1 MKSSVSKEKVA
12 CLRSQWLCKHA
23 IFELCDRL
31 SSRKWKSLRNHANGI
46 LLILYNPVQQSPEF
60 VSALHVLVSSE
71 SRNIKNIFVILQ
83 LWVKEYQKYLC
94 YFTALTR
101 NIKNIFVILQ
111 LWVKEC
117 QKYLCKF
124 AALSQRILQI
134 FLWFYKSSQI
144 RYVCELGVIKRTNIG
159 DTNLQRLYLSIYLL
173 LIP

>member
-1 MKSSVSKEKVA
+1 MKSSVSKEKVV

-83 LWVKEYQKYLC
+83 LWQGISK
-94 YFTALTR
+94 
-101 NIKNIFVILQ
+101 
-111 LWVKEC
+111 
-117 QKYLCKF
+117 
-124 AALSQRILQI
+124 I
-134 FLWFYKSSQI
+134 FLWFYSFESRNVK
-144 RYVCELGVIKRTNIG
+144 NIFV
-159 DTNLQRLYLSIYLL
+159 NLQLWVNAYYKYFCDFTRVRKYVMFVN
-173 LIP
+173 

>member
-83 LWVKEYQKYLC
+83 LWQGISK
-94 YFTALTR
+94 
-101 NIKNIFVILQ
+101 
-111 LWVKEC
+111 
-117 QKYLCKF
+117 
-124 AALSQRILQI
+124 I
-134 FLWFYKSSQI
+134 FLWFYSFESRNVK
-144 RYVCELGVIKRTNIG
+144 NIFV
-159 DTNLQRLYLSIYLL
+159 NLQLWVNAYYKYFCDFTRVRKYVMFVN
-173 LIP
+173 